1 MVQRL
6 SLMVPNFVVNLIQ
19 HRFFVLL
26 CFVWII
32 VLKISP
38 PLFKWL
44 ALPEKSQKER
54 LSSQLVWIFHSF
66 VFQSDAADTSNIKPD
81 FSRYESSGRLRKIL
95 MLTKLLLFHYWRAST
110 ALFKRKRTDNHVQI
124 CDRLAQNGFLM
135 KLEMK
140 DIAISVVW
148 FRRFSFVR

>member
-95 MLTKLLLFHYWRAST
+95 MLTKLLLFLIGGQVQLYSNGNVRIIT
-110 ALFKRKRTDNHVQI
+110 FKYVIVSLKM
-124 CDRLAQNGFLM
+124 AFLWNSRW
-135 KLEMK
+135 KTLQ
-140 DIAISVVW
+140 SVWYDSVA
-148 FRRFSFVR
+148 FHL